1 MSTGSPP
8 LDNTYNSDHYRNHES
23 NYFRDDLE
31 ERQMQTSDTPRVLV
45 LGATGRTGAAVVRTL
60 EETSGQAIPVR
71 ASRDRGTVERWLE
84 EGKEAV
90 RIDLDDADTF
100 PAALEGIDRIF
111 LMAGY
116 TSSMNHQA
124 KTLVDAAE
132 DAGVSFLVHLGV
144 FSDGRSTDPHFTWHE
159 LVERYI
165 AGSKLAWANVHPH
178 VFMEN
183 LLTINRLRDGQLVWP
198 MGDKQV
204 GWIANDD
211 IAAVAAKILAEGPK
225 THAGNDYYLSTD
237 LLNGAQ
243 VAEVLTA
250 ALGRKIPAQVL
261 TPNDLLRMI
270 EAGLDVA
277 PANMD
282 AAYAASTLI
291 WARQTYEG
299 RMDYSAVTT
308 STVQDLLGREPINL
322 ASWATAHRQ
331 ELLSQLP

>member
-1 MSTGSPP
+1 MW
-8 LDNTYNSDHYRNHES
+8 NTDIPS
-23 NYFRDDLE
+23 
-31 ERQMQTSDTPRVLV
+31 VLV
-45 LGATGRTGAAVVRTL
+45 LGATGRTGAAVVKEL
-60 EETSGQAIPVR
+60 ETMPGRVVPVR
-71 ASRDRGTVERWLE
+71 ASRSRATVEQWRK

-90 RIDLDDADTF
+90 QIDLDDPDTF
-100 PAALEGIDRIF
+100 AGALEGIDRLF

-116 TSSMNHQA
+116 SSSMNHQT

-144 FSDGRSTDPHFTWHE
+144 FGNGRSTDPHFAWHE

-183 LLTINRLRDGQLVWP
+183 LLTINRLREGQMVWP

-204 GWIANDD
+204 GWIASDD
-211 IAAVAAKILAEGPK
+211 IAAVAAKVLAEGPE
-225 THAGNDYYLSTD
+225 THAGRDYWLSTD
-237 LLNGAQ
+237 VLNGAQ
-243 VAEVLTA
+243 VAEILSTV
-250 ALGRKIPAQVL
+250 LGREIPALIL
-261 TPNDLLRMI
+261 TPDDMQRML
-270 EAGLDVA
+270 EAGEAIA
-277 PANMD
+277 PSYMD

-308 STVQDLLGREPINL
+308 STVQDLLGRQPTHL
-322 ASWATAHRQ
+322 GSWATAHRQ
-331 ELLSQLP
+331 ELLDQLS

>member
-1 MSTGSPP
+1 
-8 LDNTYNSDHYRNHES
+8 
-23 NYFRDDLE
+23 
-31 ERQMQTSDTPRVLV
+31 MQKTDTPRVLV
-45 LGATGRTGAAVVRTL
+45 LGATGRTGAAVVKAL
-60 EETSGQAIPVR
+60 EATPGQAVPVR
-71 ASRDRGTVERWLE
+71 ASRSKSTVEQWIK

-90 RIDLDDADTF
+90 RIDLDDPDTF
-100 PAALEGIDRIF
+100 PDALEDIDRVF
-111 LMAGY
+111 LMTGY
-116 TSSMNHQA
+116 TSAMNQQT

-144 FSDGRSTDPHFTWHE
+144 FSDKRSTDAHFAWHE

-165 AGSKLAWANVHPH
+165 SGSKLAWANVHPH

-183 LLTINRLRDGQLVWP
+183 LLGINRLRDGQMVWP

-211 IAAVAAKILAEGPK
+211 IAAVVARVLAEGPD
-225 THAGNDYYLSTD
+225 THAGKDYYLSTD
-237 LLNGAQ
+237 VLNGAE
-243 VAEVLTA
+243 VAEVLSA
-250 ALGRKIPAQVL
+250 ALGQEIPALVI
-261 TPNDLLRMI
+261 TPDDLMRMI
-270 EAGLDVA
+270 EAGLDTA

-282 AAYAASTLI
+282 AAYAASTLV

-308 STVQDLLGREPINL
+308 STVKDLLGCEPIHF

-331 ELLSQLP
+331 ELLDQLP

>member
-1 MSTGSPP
+1 
-8 LDNTYNSDHYRNHES
+8 
-23 NYFRDDLE
+23 
-31 ERQMQTSDTPRVLV
+31 MQNANTPRVLV
-45 LGATGRTGAAVVRTL
+45 LGATGRTGAAVVKTL
-60 EETSGQAIPVR
+60 EATPGQAVPVR
-71 ASRDRGTVERWLE
+71 ASRSETTVEQWIK

-90 RIDLDDADTF
+90 RIDLDDPDTF
-100 PAALEGIDRIF
+100 PAALEGIDRVF
-111 LMAGY
+111 LMTGY
-116 TSSMNHQA
+116 TSAMNHQT

-132 DAGVSFLVHLGV
+132 DAGVSFVVHLGV
-144 FSDGRSTDPHFTWHE
+144 FSDKRSTDPHFAWHE

-183 LLTINRLRDGQLVWP
+183 LLGINRLRDGRLVWP

-211 IAAVAAKILAEGPK
+211 IAAVVAKVLAEGPDR
-225 THAGNDYYLSTD
+225 HAGKDYYLSTD

-250 ALGRKIPAQVL
+250 ALGREIPAQVL
-261 TPNDLLRMI
+261 TPDDLLRMI
-270 EAGLDVA
+270 EAGLGVA

-291 WARQTYEG
+291 WARQTFEG
-299 RMDYSAVTT
+299 RMDYSALTT
-308 STVQDLLGREPINL
+308 STVQDLLGREPIHL
-322 ASWATAHRQ
+322 AAWATAHRR
-331 ELLSQLP
+331 ELLDQLL